1 MSTGDPPPFFTDHGG
16 QTFFTNDAGI
26 LVPFEIQ
33 VTQVTAAP
41 RNIKANWTTDAVDDL
56 KNMWGL
62 GGPQYPDNAL
72 DRLNDALEDPNY
84 DPDGP
89 DYKGLPRWPD
99 GRVASREEY
108 LNYNPNERLICDM
121 AAEMTKEIDDE
132 ILRTLRGL

>member
-1 MSTGDPPPFFTDHGG
+1 MSTGDHNPFITGVDG
-16 QTFFTNDAGI
+16 QTYAHNDAGL
-26 LVPFEIQ
+26 LVPLDIQ
-33 VTQVTAAP
+33 TSQCTYAP
-41 RNIKANWTTDAVDDL
+41 RTIRANWTTEAVDDL
-56 KNMWGL
+56 KSMWGL

-84 DPDGP
+84 DPDEP

-108 LNYNPNERLICDM
+108 LSYNPNERLVCDM
-121 AAEMTKEIDDE
+121 AVEMTKEIDDE